1 MQHIFLVGAKSLGAY
16 GGYESFV
23 YKLTEY
29 HQSNPELK
37 YHIACKANG
46 EGSMD
51 ESKLD
56 GVKII
61 SDKEFEFHNALCFK
75 IKVPQ
80 IGPAQAIYYDVA
92 ALQACCRYIRENHIE
107 HPLVYIMTCRIGP
120 YAHHFYKEVHRLGGK
135 IFLNPDGHEWMRRKW
150 SLPIRKYWKI
160 SESQMVRYSDM
171 IVCDSIN
178 IENYI
183 KNQYQNFHPKTTYIS
198 YGAELGA
205 SSLADDAEIYKY
217 TLQTFGLIPD
227 NYYIVVCRF
236 VPENNIETIL
246 REFMNSSTARKLAV
260 VTNTNDKFYNYL
272 EQELHISEDP
282 RIVFTGPIYNH
293 ALLQKLRENAYAY
306 LHGHEVGG
314 TNPSLLEALS
324 ATKLNLILDV
334 AFNRE
339 VALDA
344 ALYWTKEE
352 GSLKACLELAE
363 KMTKEEQIELGKAA
377 KERIRRAYTWP
388 QIAAQYEEIWKQSQK
403 G

>member
-29 HQSNPELK
+29 HQSNPKLK
-37 YHIACKANG
+37 YHVACKANG

-61 SDKEFEFHNALCFK
+61 SDNEFTFHNAHCFK

-107 HPLVYIMTCRIGP
+107 HPIVYIMTCRIGP
-120 YAHHFYKEVHRLGGK
+120 FAHHFYNEIHRLGGK
-135 IFLNPDGHEWMRRKW
+135 VFLNPDGHEWLRRKW

-160 SESQMVRYSDM
+160 SESRMVRYSDL

-178 IENYI
+178 IERYI
-183 KNQYQNFHPKTTYIS
+183 KSQYQRLYPKTTYIS

-205 SSLADDAEIYKY
+205 SALEDDAEIYQY
-217 TLQTFGLIPD
+217 TLQTFGLTSD
-227 NYYIVVCRF
+227 NYYIIVCRL

-246 REFMNSSTARKLAV
+246 REFMNSSTSRKLAV

-272 EQELHISEDP
+272 EQKLHISKDP
-282 RIVFTGPIYNH
+282 RIVFTGPIYNP

-339 VALDA
+339 VSLDT
-344 ALYWTKEE
+344 ALYWTKED
-352 GSLKACLELAE
+352 GNLKACLELAE
-363 KMTKEEQIELGKAA
+363 KMTEEERIELGKAA
-377 KERIRRAYTWP
+377 KERIRQAYSWP